1 MKYLNKIVADLN
13 FWGTKRINGKLT
25 YVPLTVLQ
33 NRAVGT
39 GRAERG
45 GGPLPYMSVNPIS
58 TRGS

>member
-1 MKYLNKIVADLN
+1 MKYLNKILADLN
-13 FWGTKRINGKLT
+13 FGGTKRINGKLT
-25 YVPLTVLQ
+25 YVPLNVPQ

-45 GGPLPYMSVNPIS
+45 EPLPYMSVNPIS